1 MANVVVTS
9 SRPVV
14 NSARFWLDYVWER
27 VVYSSPIWQRT
38 LRQKS
43 STSYSLQWN

>member
-14 NSARFWLDYVWER
+14 NSAVFWLDYVWDR
-27 VVYSSPIWQRT
+27 VV
-38 LRQKS
+38 
-43 STSYSLQWN
+43 